1 MAKPITI
8 DGAWW
13 ARIVHLLCSYWG
25 LVLLGAH
32 IGLHLGSVGQSPFSA
47 PFSKLRGTAS
57 GLHGYRDP
65 DLIIASPDDGYAY
78 DTY

>member
-25 LVLLGAH
+25 LVRLGAH

-47 PFSKLRGTAS
+47 PFSK
-57 GLHGYRDP
+57 
-65 DLIIASPDDGYAY
+65 
-78 DTY
+78 